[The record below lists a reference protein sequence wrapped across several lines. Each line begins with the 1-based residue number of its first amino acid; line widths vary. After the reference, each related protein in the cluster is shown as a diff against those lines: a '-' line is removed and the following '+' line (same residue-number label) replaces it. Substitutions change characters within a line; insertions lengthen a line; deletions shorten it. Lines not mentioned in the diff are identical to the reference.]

1 VGARPGHVPAEPVP
15 DRRLQRRPANSH
27 PIQLAIDFDDDDFGF
42 SLGAPAANLL
52 VPALGHAEWTTTPL
66 EWNVPGCDRAPM
78 TAPQKKDPVCGGLA
92 AAALADR
99 FVPLLEDNL
108 LAMLA
113 DVPAPLR
120 FDAQGAGTPKDFSRR
135 DTFVGGQRIVFYG
148 RLD

>member
-1 VGARPGHVPAEPVP
+1 VGDVFRLA
-15 DRRLQRRPANSH
+15 DRYH
-27 PIQLAIDFDDDDFGF
+27 HDFGF

-52 VPALGHAEWTTTPL
+52 VPALDHAEWTTTPL

-78 TAPQKKDPVCGGLA
+78 TAPQKKDPVRGGLA

-120 FDAQGAGTPKDFSRR
+120 STPRVRGLRRTSRAATPSSADSGSSSTADSTDADDAGYTPSCCP
-135 DTFVGGQRIVFYG
+135 
-148 RLD
+148 